1 MIKSIIFDIDGTLAD
16 TSEDIIDALNF
27 SLKKFG
33 VKKKINLTEF
43 RKVANKGSSYMI
55 NELLGKNSYE
65 INKEIND
72 FFLTYYKKN
81 ICRKSKLKK
90 HVLDFLKHCRK
101 KKIKL
106 LISTNKLEKNAKLL
120 LIKLKIFN
128 FFNFVAGSDT
138 FKFKK
143 PSMFHFKYLKK
154 KCNFKKKETLLIG
167 DTEVDSKAA
176 KNFNIRFVLI
186 KNGYTTLNANQISSD
201 FCISDYRDLRSILDK
216 QSINS

>member
-1 MIKSIIFDIDGTLAD
+1 MIKNIIFDIDGTLAD

-33 VKKKINLTEF
+33 LKKKINLREF
-43 RKVANKGSSYMI
+43 KKVANKGSYHMIKKFLVKSSY
-55 NELLGKNSYE
+55 KK
-65 INKEIND
+65 NKEIND

-81 ICRKSKLKK
+81 ICRKSKLKN
-90 HVLDFLKHCRK
+90 HVFDFLRHCRK

-120 LIKLKIFN
+120 LMKLKILN

-143 PSMFHFKYLKK
+143 PNMFHFKYLKK

-176 KNFNIRFVLI
+176 KNFKIRFVLI
-186 KNGYTTLNANQISSD
+186 KNGYTSLKSNQISSD
-201 FCISDYRDLRSILDK
+201 FCISDYRDLRSILDE